1 MEYSQL
7 CEMGRSTTRD
17 FPVVVEVYMGLGSS
31 NNTILVDKC
40 HSLQNLTVTVQ
51 VTEDLITQGNN
62 GFSLQLNCYPQTNP
76 QSTHSGKPLNW
87 AQYVIAVV
95 NNSVEWGI
103 QYWSTPKGFGFSPSG
118 NYSAFASAPS
128 NQVPKGSVMKI
139 ALTTDHNGNV
149 TKAAF
154 SITNPA
160 GNYTFD
166 FPSSALIAIY
176 GFQVDL
182 VGPPSGTHSCK
193 FTSASG
199 FLTYSV
205 SSGTLAIQS
214 TNTCG
219 GSQPGTAE
227 TSNVVYYPVLPSSP
241 AQTVGQEFGLAVH
254 SPPVPPL
261 TGH

>member
-1 MEYSQL
+1 
-7 CEMGRSTTRD
+7 
-17 FPVVVEVYMGLGSS
+17 VVVEGYMGLGSS

-40 HSLQNLTVTVQ
+40 QSLHSLTVTLQ
-51 VTEDLITQGNN
+51 ATEDLITQGNN

-87 AQYVIAVV
+87 AQYVIAID

-103 QYWSTPKGFGFSPSG
+103 QYWSTVKGFGFSPSG
-118 NYSAFASAPS
+118 NYSSFASAPS
-128 NQVPKGSVMKI
+128 NQVPKDSVMKI
-139 ALTTDHNGNV
+139 ALITDHNGNV
-149 TKAAF
+149 TKAEF
-154 SITNPA
+154 SVTKPK
-160 GNYTFD
+160 GNHTFT
-166 FPSSALIAIY
+166 FPSNALIAIY

-193 FTSASG
+193 FTSAAG
-199 FLTYSV
+199 FLTYTV
-205 SSGTLAIQS
+205 SSGNLAIQT

-227 TSNVVYYPVLPSSP
+227 TSNVAYTPVLPSTP
-241 AQTVGQEFGLAVH
+241 AKTVGQEFALPVH

-261 TGH
+261 NKH